1 MSRDV
6 LELAN
11 SMDRQGLEWQT
22 AVQCA
27 PLITGLKV
35 SNLMMLPASCEN
47 SLLNLLAETD
57 ISCFELGRTGNRVSL
72 LLYREADLEARLM
85 QEANLRILREEGYTG
100 CSVSGILTELANR
113 YAECRNGRCVF
124 PHEMGVFLGYP
135 EEDVRGFIRNR
146 GQHFLMAG
154 YWKVYADAEAK
165 KKLFD
170 AYNRASDTMIRL
182 LHAGRSLPEIIRLY
196 KKKRDRYAGTAA

>member
-85 QEANLRILREEGYTG
+85 
-100 CSVSGILTELANR
+100 
-113 YAECRNGRCVF
+113 
-124 PHEMGVFLGYP
+124 
-135 EEDVRGFIRNR
+135 
-146 GQHFLMAG
+146 
-154 YWKVYADAEAK
+154 
-165 KKLFD
+165 
-170 AYNRASDTMIRL
+170 
-182 LHAGRSLPEIIRLY
+182 
-196 KKKRDRYAGTAA
+196 